1 MLEVSVT
8 TFRNHV
14 PDYLEKVR
22 NGENIA
28 LTSKGKVIARLTPP
42 SGDERQIA
50 RQQLMSLRVSSR
62 IGDVVSSVDANWEAT
77 RAAT

>member
-1 MLEVSVT
+1 MLEISVT
-8 TFRNHV
+8 TFRNHI

-42 SGDERQIA
+42 SSDERQNA
-50 RQQLMSLRVSSR
+50 RQQLMALRESSR
-62 IGDVVSSVDANWEAT
+62 IGDVVSSVDENWEAT
-77 RAAT
+77 RAAA